1 MASGQGHVHRTFSS
15 GNTKGLNPSMYTQPA
30 QQSDTKKAIITLF
43 FGTVTIVSNIYITQP
58 ILPLLSKDFNV
69 SHATAS
75 LSISLNILALA
86 LALLFYGPLSDRV
99 GRKPVMVVTGFLLAV
114 PTVLISFTNDFMVFL
129 LLRIFQGLFAAGI
142 AAIAMAYITEEFPT
156 AIIGR
161 VMGIYISSMITAGF
175 FGRVA
180 GGVMTGFLGW
190 RATFIFF
197 SMLNIAGAW
206 SMHRYLPPSKKF
218 TGNAS
223 FRESYS
229 GLIGHFR
236 NRRLIGTCIIGFLLF
251 FTFTGCFTYITFYLS
266 DAPFNLSTTALG
278 LIFFVYVGGIASPL
292 AGSLSTRYGRRTI
305 MGAGLS
311 ISSAGILLTL
321 AESLPVIVGAMLLLC
336 AGLFTTQPAS
346 SAFVGDNA
354 SSAKGSATSLYLFWY
369 YMGGSAGA
377 ILPGLFWHAFGWPG
391 VVVSCLIA
399 LAGAFMSLFVLCR

>member
-1 MASGQGHVHRTFSS
+1 MHIKTSH
-15 GNTKGLNPSMYTQPA
+15 
-30 QQSDTKKAIITLF
+30 QSDLKKAILTLF

-58 ILPLLSKDFNV
+58 ILPVLSTDFSV

-75 LSISLNILALA
+75 LSISLNILALS
-86 LALLFYGPLSDRV
+86 LALLYYGPLSDRV

-114 PTVLISFTNDFMVFL
+114 PTALIAFTHDFTVFL
-129 LLRIFQGLFAAGI
+129 LLRILQGLFAAGI
-142 AAIAMAYITEEFPT
+142 AAIAMAYITEEFPS

-175 FGRVA
+175 FGRVV
-180 GGVMTGFLGW
+180 GGVMAGLLGW
-190 RATFIFF
+190 RTTFIFF

-251 FTFTGCFTYITFYLS
+251 FTFTGSFTYITFYLS
-266 DAPFNLSTTALG
+266 DTPFNLSTTALG
-278 LIFFVYVGGIASPL
+278 LIFFVYAGGVVSPF
-292 AGSLSTRYGRRTI
+292 AGALSTRFGRRTI
-305 MGAGLS
+305 MGAGLG

-321 AESLPVIVGAMLLLC
+321 AGSLPVIIVAMLLLC

-346 SAFVGDNA
+346 SAFVGDNT

-369 YMGGSAGA
+369 YMGGSVGA

-391 VVVSCLIA
+391 VVGSCVIA
-399 LAGAFMSLFVLCR
+399 LTGAFISLFVLCR

>member
-1 MASGQGHVHRTFSS
+1 MHIKTSH
-15 GNTKGLNPSMYTQPA
+15 
-30 QQSDTKKAIITLF
+30 QSDLKKAILTLF

-58 ILPLLSKDFNV
+58 ILPVLSTDFSV

-75 LSISLNILALA
+75 LSISLNILALS
-86 LALLFYGPLSDRV
+86 LALLYYGPLSDRV

-114 PTVLISFTNDFMVFL
+114 PTALIAFTHDFTVFL
-129 LLRIFQGLFAAGI
+129 LLRILQGLFAAGI
-142 AAIAMAYITEEFPT
+142 AAIAMAYITEEFPS

-175 FGRVA
+175 FGRVV
-180 GGVMTGFLGW
+180 GGVMAGLLGW
-190 RATFIFF
+190 RTTFIFF

-251 FTFTGCFTYITFYLS
+251 FTFTGSFTYITFYLS
-266 DAPFNLSTTALG
+266 DMPFNLSTTALG
-278 LIFFVYVGGIASPL
+278 LIFFVYVGGVVSPF
-292 AGSLSTRYGRRTI
+292 AGALSTRFGRRTI
-305 MGAGLS
+305 MGAGLG

-321 AESLPVIVGAMLLLC
+321 AGSLPVIIVAMLLLC

-346 SAFVGDNA
+346 SAFVGDNT

-369 YMGGSAGA
+369 YMGGSVGA

-391 VVVSCLIA
+391 VVGSCVIA
-399 LAGAFMSLFVLCR
+399 MTGAFLSLFVLCR

>member
-1 MASGQGHVHRTFSS
+1 
-15 GNTKGLNPSMYTQPA
+15 MYTLPA

-43 FGTVTIVSNIYITQP
+43 FATVTIVSNIYITQP

-114 PTVLISFTNDFMVFL
+114 PTALISLTHGFMVFL

-142 AAIAMAYITEEFPT
+142 AAIAMAYITEEFPP

-180 GGVMTGFLGW
+180 GGVLAGLLGW
-190 RATFIFF
+190 RATFILF

-278 LIFFVYVGGIASPL
+278 LIFFVYVGGIASPF

-305 MGAGLS
+305 MGAGLG

-321 AESLPVIVGAMLLLC
+321 AGSLPVIIGAMLLLC

-346 SAFVGDNA
+346 SAFVGDNT

-377 ILPGLFWHAFGWPG
+377 ILPGLFWHAFGWAG
-391 VVVSCLIA
+391 VVGSCLIA